1 MTEFREVIPDF
12 SVAAQL
18 SAEDIKRAAE
28 NGFKTILNN
37 RPEGEEPD
45 QPSDAQMKAAVEA
58 AGMSYRALP
67 FAGPPP
73 PAVVAETAAFL
84 EEASGPVLAY
94 CRSGRRSISAWA
106 MAQALSG
113 ARSPDEIIALA
124 GRAGYDLEGAR
135 QAFET
140 LAPKS

>member
-113 ARSPDEIIALA
+113 ARPPDEIIALA

>member
-18 SAEDIKRAAE
+18 SAEDIRRAAE

-73 PAVVAETAAFL
+73 PAVVAETAALL
-84 EEASGPVLAY
+84 EQASGPILAY

>member
-73 PAVVAETAAFL
+73 PAVVAETAALL
-84 EEASGPVLAY
+84 EQASAPILAY

-124 GRAGYDLEGAR
+124 RRAGYDLEGAR

-140 LAPKS
+140 LAHKS